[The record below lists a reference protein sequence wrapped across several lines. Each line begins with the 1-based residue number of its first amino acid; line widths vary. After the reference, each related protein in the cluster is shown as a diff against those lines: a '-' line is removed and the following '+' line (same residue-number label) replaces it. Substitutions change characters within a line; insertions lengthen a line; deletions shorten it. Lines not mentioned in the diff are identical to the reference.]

1 MFFELL
7 SSQYAISIHTVG
19 DFFLF
24 RTVGDLE
31 CNSSLRG
38 LIYNILESAIN
49 IYVRTIK
56 GWRGSTMCSTADTH
70 SIPHQL
76 QKFHPK
82 ITQLNAE
89 KKMQGLLNPFF

>member
-31 CNSSLRG
+31 
-38 LIYNILESAIN
+38 ATVH
-49 IYVRTIK
+49 YVD
-56 GWRGSTMCSTADTH
+56 SY
-70 SIPHQL
+70 
-76 QKFHPK
+76 
-82 ITQLNAE
+82 ITYWNQ
-89 KKMQGLLNPFF
+89 P

>member
-1 MFFELL
+1 MLLGYKRNKLCENMIIFFELL

-24 RTVGDLE
+24 GTVGDLE

-56 GWRGSTMCSTADTH
+56 G
-70 SIPHQL
+70 
-76 QKFHPK
+76 
-82 ITQLNAE
+82 
-89 KKMQGLLNPFF
+89 